1 MGIRLSSN
9 QFVYNYKIS
18 LNEAYGKQ
26 AKLMEQADGS
36 KIHRPSDNA
45 VDYAKLLRYNVSSSE
60 NSQYKTNV
68 QTALS
73 WMKTADASATRIVE
87 IQKTIKEKVIA
98 AANDTNNE
106 LDMTAIGLEIKA
118 GIQEIVALGNSQV
131 GDRYVFSGQADL
143 IQPYTL
149 SEGEALKRGLAKT
162 LDDNQKAF
170 FSDVDTASGISQMLT
185 LYDDENNAYYLNTLT
200 GDVYSE
206 EFVERGYKDN
216 VARGQ
221 TTVDPEN
228 DRVAS
233 LSCKPQYDG
242 YGNIIGYTGT
252 QHKVATPS
260 SRSADGGTTKY
271 VNFTDEKIK
280 TYFKSTGEL
289 TAAGEEERFY
299 TEDGLTLRFAYVEQQ
314 IVSYSGD
321 EKKIDMVKLNGAVDP
336 NSDTVNMTGQ
346 ELFGSDIFDDANSG
360 YSVPSGVASLN
371 NVLGVYQKI
380 YGHLV
385 SSDREWLR
393 TDGITL
399 ADQAHSV
406 TVEAQTRIAARAQL
420 YENVTDM
427 LTTQGENITK
437 DITDVSSTDVGELA
451 MNLMEQ
457 QTLYNLALS
466 LGARVIPQSLADYL

>member
-45 VDYAKLLRYNVSSSE
+45 VDYAKLLRYNISSNE
-60 NSQYKTNV
+60 NSQYRTNV

-87 IQKTIKEKVIA
+87 IQKTIKEKVVA

-106 LDMTAIGLEIKA
+106 LDMSAIGLEIMA

-131 GDRYVFSGQADL
+131 GDRYVFSGQQDL
-143 IQPYTL
+143 VQPYTL
-149 SEGEALKRGLAKT
+149 SESPELKRGWAKT
-162 LDDNQKAF
+162 LDDSQKAF
-170 FSDVDTASGISQMLT
+170 FTGVDTASGISQMLT
-185 LYDDENNAYYLNTLT
+185 LYDDEDNTYYLNTLT
-200 GDVYSE
+200 GDVYTK
-206 EFVERGYKDN
+206 EFVEEGYKDN
-216 VARGQ
+216 VAKGQ

-228 DRVAS
+228 DRVAT
-233 LSCKPQYDG
+233 LSCTPEYDSD
-242 YGNIIGYTGT
+242 GNLISCTGT
-252 QHKVATPS
+252 KHAVNTTTNYTV
-260 SRSADGGTTKY
+260 GGESY
-271 VNFTDEKIK
+271 VNFTDGKIK
-280 TYFKSTGEL
+280 EYFKNTGEL
-289 TAAGEEERFY
+289 TDNGEQERFY
-299 TEDGLTLRFAYVEQQ
+299 TEGGLTLRFAYVRQQ
-314 IVSYSGD
+314 IASYSGD

-406 TVEAQTRIAARAQL
+406 TVEAQTKIAARAQL